1 MLKMISTDQLMIGMY
16 LQKIEGSWIDL
27 PFWRRSFRIDD
38 DDTIKTLVRC
48 GITQVWI
55 NTKKG
60 IDFPD
65 IAEAAPAEAANDTND
80 TPAELENNSDPESP
94 AVNTQSPA
102 KRRAAEMQ
110 EARKICEQAK
120 DKVNTMFQQVRMG
133 KAVDIEATTPLVDAI
148 SDSVMRNPDAL
159 ISIARLKTADDYTYM
174 HSVAVC
180 ALMVAL
186 AKQLD
191 LDAQQTHEAG
201 IGGLIHDLGKAL
213 MPLEVLNKPGKLTD
227 EEYRI
232 MQTHPEE
239 GVKLLAPGAVSEDS
253 RDIVLHHHEKFD
265 GTGYPDK
272 LSGEQITL
280 LSRMGAVCDVYDAVT
295 STRPYKEGWDPAV
308 SLKRMASWKGHFDPE
323 IFRAFVKSLGI
334 YPTGSLVRLES
345 GKLGIVI
352 EQNEESL
359 LVPKVK
365 TFFSAKSKTTLPV
378 TILDLAKKNCQDR
391 VAGVE
396 DPENWNFRNL
406 DDLWAET

>member
-60 IDFPD
+60 IDLPD
-65 IAEAAPAEAANDTND
+65 IAEAVPAEAAND
-80 TPAELENNSDPESP
+80 TPAELENNSDPEPP